1 MNVDPQDS
9 SLQQRPESL
18 MSADKVFEYT
28 NSVQDWESEVESIV
42 YVEKSKLPGLVVYI
56 KW

>member
-9 SLQQRPESL
+9 SLQQRPKSL